1 MDWIRENKT
10 LASIMGVFL
19 ALAVGLGILVFNAWS
34 AFGESTERFVM
45 ANNSLAAMKSADLY
59 PSPENLTKKKTAVE
73 DYEKKVSTLS
83 RVLLSLQP
91 TVDPISETDFQ
102 AKLKASI
109 AEVRTLAGKT
119 TKLPGDFAIGFAD
132 YTASLPKSA
141 AVAQE
146 LSDYLNAS
154 VAITRTIIDSGIE
167 SVDTFDRSQ
176 LTSEKGEAPPPPAPP
191 KPRPGAP
198 KAAPGKVVAP
208 VKEVAKLVERRT
220 LTLTLT
226 SDQGALQ
233 KFLNQLASPS
243 QMPHFTAI
251 RLLRVENEKNEG
263 PLRAVISQELS
274 KQKAPLFEGT
284 EGGDAQVVIG
294 ADGQPAAAAPEPKA
308 SEVAKPGVKDAVGVI
323 GQEKLKVYVE
333 IDLIKFID
341 AEASVANAALPGN

>member
-19 ALAVGLGILVFNAWS
+19 ALAAALGFLVFKAWS
-34 AFGESTERFVM
+34 AFGESNDRFVT
-45 ANNSLAAMKSADLY
+45 ANNGLAAMKSADLF

-73 DYEKKVSTLS
+73 DYEKKVNTLS

-91 TVDPISETDFQ
+91 AADPISETDFQ

-109 AEVRTLAGKT
+109 AEVRTQAGKT
-119 TKLPGDFAIGFAD
+119 TKLPGDFALAFAE

-141 AVAQE
+141 SVAQE
-146 LSDYLNAS
+146 LSDYLNAA
-154 VAITRTIIDSGIE
+154 VAVTRTLIDSGVE
-167 SVDTFDRSQ
+167 SVDTFERSQ
-176 LTSEKGEAPPPPAPP
+176 LASEKGEVAPPPAPP
-191 KPRPGAP
+191 KARPGAP
-198 KAAPGKVVAP
+198 KGPAGKAAAPA
-208 VKEVAKLVERRT
+208 KEVAKVVERRT
-220 LTLTLT
+220 LTMTLT

-243 QMPHFTAI
+243 QMPYFTAI

-263 PLRAVISQELS
+263 PLRAAIAQELS
-274 KQKAPLFEGT
+274 KQKAPALEGV
-284 EGGDAQVVIG
+284 EGGEAQVVIG
-294 ADGQPAAAAPEPKA
+294 ADGQPVTATPEPKTA
-308 SEVAKPGVKDAVGVI
+308 EVAKPGVKDAVGVM

-341 AEASVANAALPGN
+341 AEAKVADAAVPGN

>member
-109 AEVRTLAGKT
+109 AEVRTAAGKT
-119 TKLPGDFAIGFAD
+119 TKLPGDFALGFAD

-154 VAITRTIIDSGIE
+154 MAITRTIIDSGIE
-167 SVDTFDRSQ
+167 SVDTFERSQ
-176 LTSEKGEAPPPPAPP
+176 LASEKGEAPPPPAPP
-191 KPRPGAP
+191 KTRPGAP

-226 SDQGALQ
+226 ADQGALQ

-263 PLRAVISQELS
+263 PLRAAITQELN
-274 KQKAPLFEGT
+274 KQKAPVFEGT
-284 EGGDAQVVIG
+284 EEGDAQVVIG
-294 ADGQPAAAAPEPKA
+294 ADGQPVAAAPQPKTN
-308 SEVAKPGVKDAVGVI
+308 EVAKPGVKDAVGVI

-341 AEASVANAALPGN
+341 AEASVADAALPGN